1 MIVKEICNKI
11 KKWWKKFVKDHI
23 IAEVDKNDP
32 NF

>member
-11 KKWWKKFVKDHI
+11 KNWWRKFVKDHI
-23 IAEVDKNDP
+23 IDKVDDEDP